1 MSSSFFASFLP
12 RWSPRRGRGVSLLAS
27 LFLTALLLPAAE
39 PVAAPS
45 AVDAPPTPKVRERRE
60 RSERPPVGD
69 QAVSSGQARREA
81 VGVFGSVEVAG
92 EVSRDAVA
100 VVGSAFVR
108 PGGSVGGSLVSVL
121 GSAEQR
127 GRVGGDVVVVIG
139 DALIDGPVGGQVV
152 VVGGTLELGP
162 SADLR
167 QGYVLVGG
175 QLRRDAAAKV
185 AGQEVSVISS
195 GAWSGFSTW
204 VRSCLFWGRPLAF
217 REGLGWAWWAAAAF
231 AALYLL
237 VALLFPRPVER
248 AVGTLEARPGLTLVA
263 TILTV
268 LCTPLV
274 LTVLSIS
281 VVGLVLVPVLALGLL
296 AALLLGQA
304 AFRVWLGRRLLKVL
318 GGTGEGMG
326 SALIAGS
333 ALLLL
338 LYTVPL
344 LGFALVFTLAWLS
357 TGVMV
362 LTAALALR
370 RAPAAPAGVPA
381 AGPAPAVES
390 PPVAGAYADP
400 AVLPRAGFLVRSLAL
415 ALDVLV
421 VGSVVAL
428 MHAIA
433 PAFLL
438 VLAAYGAVLWRLRGA
453 TLGGMILGL
462 RVVRTDGKDVDWT
475 TAGIRALSCFLSLLP
490 LGLGFLWIA
499 FDRDRQAWHDKVA
512 GTVVIR
518 VPRGVSLA

>member
-1 MSSSFFASFLP
+1 
-12 RWSPRRGRGVSLLAS
+12 
-27 LFLTALLLPAAE
+27 
-39 PVAAPS
+39 
-45 AVDAPPTPKVRERRE
+45 
-60 RSERPPVGD
+60 VGD
-69 QAVSSGQARREA
+69 QAVASGQARRQA

-318 GGTGEGMG
+318 GGTGEAINWSRVPPQERRLLKVLGGTGEGMGSALMLGGTGEGMG

-333 ALLLL
+333 ALVLL

>member
-1 MSSSFFASFLP
+1 
-12 RWSPRRGRGVSLLAS
+12 
-27 LFLTALLLPAAE
+27 
-39 PVAAPS
+39 
-45 AVDAPPTPKVRERRE
+45 
-60 RSERPPVGD
+60 
-69 QAVSSGQARREA
+69 
-81 VGVFGSVEVAG
+81 
-92 EVSRDAVA
+92 
-100 VVGSAFVR
+100 
-108 PGGSVGGSLVSVL
+108 
-121 GSAEQR
+121 
-127 GRVGGDVVVVIG
+127 
-139 DALIDGPVGGQVV
+139 
-152 VVGGTLELGP
+152 
-162 SADLR
+162 
-167 QGYVLVGG
+167 
-175 QLRRDAAAKV
+175 
-185 AGQEVSVISS
+185 
-195 GAWSGFSTW
+195 
-204 VRSCLFWGRPLAF
+204 
-217 REGLGWAWWAAAAF
+217 
-231 AALYLL
+231 
-237 VALLFPRPVER
+237 
-248 AVGTLEARPGLTLVA
+248 VA
-263 TILTV
+263 TFLTV

-296 AALLLGQA
+296 AAFLLGQA

-333 ALLLL
+333 ALVLL

-370 RAPAAPAGVPA
+370 RAPAAPAGFPPP
-381 AGPAPAVES
+381 GPAPTVES
-390 PPVAGAYADP
+390 PPVVGTYADP
-400 AVLPRAGFLVRSLAL
+400 AVLPRAGFLVRSVAL

-475 TAGIRALSCFLSLLP
+475 TAGIRALGCFLSLLP

>member
-1 MSSSFFASFLP
+1 
-12 RWSPRRGRGVSLLAS
+12 
-27 LFLTALLLPAAE
+27 
-39 PVAAPS
+39 
-45 AVDAPPTPKVRERRE
+45 
-60 RSERPPVGD
+60 
-69 QAVSSGQARREA
+69 
-81 VGVFGSVEVAG
+81 
-92 EVSRDAVA
+92 
-100 VVGSAFVR
+100 
-108 PGGSVGGSLVSVL
+108 
-121 GSAEQR
+121 
-127 GRVGGDVVVVIG
+127 
-139 DALIDGPVGGQVV
+139 
-152 VVGGTLELGP
+152 
-162 SADLR
+162 
-167 QGYVLVGG
+167 
-175 QLRRDAAAKV
+175 
-185 AGQEVSVISS
+185 
-195 GAWSGFSTW
+195 
-204 VRSCLFWGRPLAF
+204 
-217 REGLGWAWWAAAAF
+217 
-231 AALYLL
+231 
-237 VALLFPRPVER
+237 
-248 AVGTLEARPGLTLVA
+248 
-263 TILTV
+263 
-268 LCTPLV
+268 
-274 LTVLSIS
+274 

-304 AFRVWLGRRLLKVL
+304 AFRVWLGRRLLKVLGGTGEGMGSALML

>member
-1 MSSSFFASFLP
+1 
-12 RWSPRRGRGVSLLAS
+12 
-27 LFLTALLLPAAE
+27 
-39 PVAAPS
+39 
-45 AVDAPPTPKVRERRE
+45 
-60 RSERPPVGD
+60 
-69 QAVSSGQARREA
+69 
-81 VGVFGSVEVAG
+81 
-92 EVSRDAVA
+92 
-100 VVGSAFVR
+100 
-108 PGGSVGGSLVSVL
+108 
-121 GSAEQR
+121 
-127 GRVGGDVVVVIG
+127 
-139 DALIDGPVGGQVV
+139 
-152 VVGGTLELGP
+152 
-162 SADLR
+162 
-167 QGYVLVGG
+167 
-175 QLRRDAAAKV
+175 
-185 AGQEVSVISS
+185 
-195 GAWSGFSTW
+195 
-204 VRSCLFWGRPLAF
+204 
-217 REGLGWAWWAAAAF
+217 
-231 AALYLL
+231 
-237 VALLFPRPVER
+237 
-248 AVGTLEARPGLTLVA
+248 VA

-281 VVGLVLVPVLALGLL
+281 VVGLVLVPVLALGLI

-333 ALLLL
+333 ALVLL

-357 TGVMV
+357 SGVMV

-381 AGPAPAVES
+381 AAVES

-400 AVLPRAGFLVRSLAL
+400 AVLPRAGFLVRSVAL

-475 TAGIRALSCFLSLLP
+475 TAGIRALGCFLSLLP

-518 VPRGVSLA
+518 VPRGVLLA